1 MTILLAI
8 ILYLVGFYL
17 LAKRTV
23 PESAAPGNRM
33 VIRVVLFFVY
43 SCFAGGF
50 TVAAYMSGD
59 LGMVLYTLCLLF
71 ALVEIGNVLLTVSRS
86 RGEIKPQYAVLF
98 VLYILAI
105 LVVTL
110 ITRQTRT
117 ETVLQTELFA
127 SVKSFLL
134 EGDVEELN
142 HMILNVVMSVSYTHL
157 TLPTNSLV

>member
-33 VIRVVLFFVY
+33 MIRVVLFFVY

-50 TVAAYMSGD
+50 TVAAYMSCD

-71 ALVEIGNVLLTVSRS
+71 ALVEIGNVILTVSRS

-98 VLYILAI
+98 ILYILAI

-117 ETVLQTELFA
+117 ETR
-127 SVKSFLL
+127 
-134 EGDVEELN
+134 
-142 HMILNVVMSVSYTHL
+142 
-157 TLPTNSLV
+157 